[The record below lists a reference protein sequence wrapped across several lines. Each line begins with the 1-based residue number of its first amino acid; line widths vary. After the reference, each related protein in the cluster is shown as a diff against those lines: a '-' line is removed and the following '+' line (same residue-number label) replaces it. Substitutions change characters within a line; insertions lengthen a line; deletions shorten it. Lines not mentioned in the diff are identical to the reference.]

1 MRQPRAAQKEE
12 AQIMIM
18 FGNGVV
24 VTRDAQRPLING
36 GAVAVGDD
44 GLISALGPTQKLRRE
59 YPGAH
64 FVDARGGLI
73 MPGLINL
80 HHHAYYTLARGL
92 TPRPGA
98 GKGLPA
104 LLEGRWWRLDRA
116 MNLEDVYHG
125 AAAAFLECVRS
136 GVTTVF
142 DHHASY
148 GAVTGSLSE
157 ISRAADELG
166 LRACLCYEVSDR
178 EGESKC
184 RAAIQENVDFIR
196 EASRRGD
203 GMRCGMMGMHAGFT
217 LSDRTLEACMEALP
231 ATSGCH
237 IHVAECLEDT
247 THSLQTYGKSVVRRL
262 RERGVLGRKTLA
274 AHCIHLNWE
283 DVQIL
288 RETDTAVIH
297 CPRSNMCNAA
307 GAADVTEYSRARVGL
322 GLGTDGEAADM
333 LGELAAASALC
344 RHSSQNPDAG
354 FEELPRALF
363 TSNAAFANR
372 FFETP
377 LGVLKGRWWR
387 LDRAMNLADVYHGA
401 AGDVIVLDYRPPTPL
416 TAENL
421 DLHLLAAAGTARVS
435 TTAAA
440 GKLLMEYGVLLCA
453 DEEKLLDGARKQAA
467 DLWRRVNA

>member
-92 TPRPGA
+92 RPRPGA

-262 RERGVLGRKTLA
+262 RERGVLGRKALA

-377 LGVLKGRWWR
+377 LGVLKP
-387 LDRAMNLADVYHGA
+387 GA

>member
-80 HHHAYYTLARGL
+80 HQYAYYTLARGL

-377 LGVLKGRWWR
+377 LGVLKP
-387 LDRAMNLADVYHGA
+387 GA

>member
-262 RERGVLGRKTLA
+262 RERGVLGRKALA

-377 LGVLKGRWWR
+377 LGVLKP
-387 LDRAMNLADVYHGA
+387 GA

>member
-24 VTRDAQRPLING
+24 VTRDAQCPLING

-344 RHSSQNPDAG
+344 RHSSQSPDAG
-354 FEELPRALF
+354 FEELPHALF

-377 LGVLKGRWWR
+377 LGVLKP
-387 LDRAMNLADVYHGA
+387 GA

>member
-92 TPRPGA
+92 RPRPGA

-307 GAADVTEYSRARVGL
+307 GAADVTEFSRARVGL

-377 LGVLKGRWWR
+377 LGVLKP
-387 LDRAMNLADVYHGA
+387 GA

>member
-92 TPRPGA
+92 RPRPGA

-203 GMRCGMMGMHAGFT
+203 GMRCGIMGMHAGFT

-377 LGVLKGRWWR
+377 LGVLKP
-387 LDRAMNLADVYHGA
+387 GA

>member
-1 MRQPRAAQKEE
+1 MRQPRASQKEE
-12 AQIMIM
+12 AQIRIM

-92 TPRPGA
+92 RPRPGA

-377 LGVLKGRWWR
+377 LGVLKP
-387 LDRAMNLADVYHGA
+387 GA

>member
-1 MRQPRAAQKEE
+1 MRQPRASQKEE

-92 TPRPGA
+92 RPRPGA

-262 RERGVLGRKTLA
+262 RERGVLGRKALA

-377 LGVLKGRWWR
+377 LGVLKP
-387 LDRAMNLADVYHGA
+387 GA

>member
-92 TPRPGA
+92 RPRPGA

-377 LGVLKGRWWR
+377 LGVLKP
-387 LDRAMNLADVYHGA
+387 GA

-453 DEEKLLDGARKQAA
+453 DEEKLLDGARKQTA

>member
-24 VTRDAQRPLING
+24 VTREAQRPLING
-36 GAVAVGDD
+36 GGGAVGED
-44 GLISALGPTQKLRRE
+44 GLTSALGPTQKLRRE

-377 LGVLKGRWWR
+377 LGVLKP
-387 LDRAMNLADVYHGA
+387 GA

>member
-92 TPRPGA
+92 TPRPDA
-98 GKGLPA
+98 RKGLPA

-377 LGVLKGRWWR
+377 LGVLKP
-387 LDRAMNLADVYHGA
+387 GA

>member
-24 VTRDAQRPLING
+24 VTRDAQCPLING

-203 GMRCGMMGMHAGFT
+203 GMRCGIMGMHAGFT

-377 LGVLKGRWWR
+377 LGVLRP
-387 LDRAMNLADVYHGA
+387 GA

>member
-377 LGVLKGRWWR
+377 LGVLKP
-387 LDRAMNLADVYHGA
+387 GA

-440 GKLLMEYGVLLCA
+440 GKLLMEVGVLLCVG
-453 DEEKLLDGARKQAA
+453 EEKVLGRGRKQAA
-467 DLWRRVNA
+467 GLRRRVNA

>member
-24 VTRDAQRPLING
+24 VTRDAQCPLING

-92 TPRPGA
+92 RPRPGA

-377 LGVLKGRWWR
+377 LGVLKP
-387 LDRAMNLADVYHGA
+387 GA

-440 GKLLMEYGVLLCA
+440 GKVLMEYGVLLCA
-453 DEEKLLDGARKQAA
+453 GEEKLLGGARKQAA
-467 DLWRRVNA
+467 GLWRRVNA

>member
-24 VTRDAQRPLING
+24 VTRDAQCPLING

-377 LGVLKGRWWR
+377 LGVLKP
-387 LDRAMNLADVYHGA
+387 GA

-467 DLWRRVNA
+467 DLWRRVNT

>member
-92 TPRPGA
+92 RPRPGA

-116 MNLEDVYHG
+116 MNPEDVYHG

-377 LGVLKGRWWR
+377 LGVLKP
-387 LDRAMNLADVYHGA
+387 GA

>member
-24 VTRDAQRPLING
+24 VTRDAQCPLING

-92 TPRPGA
+92 RPRPGA

-377 LGVLKGRWWR
+377 LGVLKP
-387 LDRAMNLADVYHGA
+387 GA

>member
-92 TPRPGA
+92 RPRPGA

-354 FEELPRALF
+354 FGELPRALF

-377 LGVLKGRWWR
+377 LGVLKP
-387 LDRAMNLADVYHGA
+387 GA

-453 DEEKLLDGARKQAA
+453 DEEKLLDGSRKQAA

>member
-92 TPRPGA
+92 RPRPGA

-157 ISRAADELG
+157 ISRAADGLG

-377 LGVLKGRWWR
+377 LGVLKP
-387 LDRAMNLADVYHGA
+387 GA

-453 DEEKLLDGARKQAA
+453 DEEKLLDGARKQTA

>member
-92 TPRPGA
+92 RPRPGA

-178 EGESKC
+178 EGESTC

-377 LGVLKGRWWR
+377 LGVLKP
-387 LDRAMNLADVYHGA
+387 GA

>member
-377 LGVLKGRWWR
+377 LGVLKP
-387 LDRAMNLADVYHGA
+387 GA

-453 DEEKLLDGARKQAA
+453 DEEKLLDGARKQTA

>member
-354 FEELPRALF
+354 FKELPRALF

-377 LGVLKGRWWR
+377 LGVLKP
-387 LDRAMNLADVYHGA
+387 GA

>member
-262 RERGVLGRKTLA
+262 RERSVLGRKTLA

-377 LGVLKGRWWR
+377 LGVLKP
-387 LDRAMNLADVYHGA
+387 GA

>member
-92 TPRPGA
+92 RPRPGA

-247 THSLQTYGKSVVRRL
+247 THSLQTYGKSVVRRM

-377 LGVLKGRWWR
+377 LGVLKP
-387 LDRAMNLADVYHGA
+387 GA

>member
-1 MRQPRAAQKEE
+1 
-12 AQIMIM
+12 M

-377 LGVLKGRWWR
+377 LGVLKP
-387 LDRAMNLADVYHGA
+387 GA

>member
-1 MRQPRAAQKEE
+1 
-12 AQIMIM
+12 MIM

-377 LGVLKGRWWR
+377 LGVLKP
-387 LDRAMNLADVYHGA
+387 GA

-440 GKLLMEYGVLLCA
+440 GKLLMEYGVLLCT

>member
-24 VTRDAQRPLING
+24 VTRDAQCPLING

-92 TPRPGA
+92 RPRPGA

-377 LGVLKGRWWR
+377 LGVLKP
-387 LDRAMNLADVYHGA
+387 GA

-435 TTAAA
+435 TTAGA
-440 GKLLMEYGVLLCA
+440 GKVLMEYGVLLCA
-453 DEEKLLDGARKQAA
+453 AEEKLLSWGRKEGAGR
-467 DLWRRVNA
+467 LRRVNA

>member
-92 TPRPGA
+92 RPRPGA

-157 ISRAADELG
+157 ISRAADVLG

-377 LGVLKGRWWR
+377 LGVLKP
-387 LDRAMNLADVYHGA
+387 GA
-401 AGDVIVLDYRPPTPL
+401 AGNVIVLDYRPPTPL

>member
-92 TPRPGA
+92 MPRPGA

-148 GAVTGSLSE
+148 GAVTGCLSE

-184 RAAIQENVDFIR
+184 RAAIQENVDIIR

-377 LGVLKGRWWR
+377 LGVLKP
-387 LDRAMNLADVYHGA
+387 GA

>member
-92 TPRPGA
+92 RPRPGA

-377 LGVLKGRWWR
+377 LGVLKP
-387 LDRAMNLADVYHGA
+387 GA

-453 DEEKLLDGARKQAA
+453 DEENLLDGARKPGA
-467 DLWRRVNA
+467 DLWRRGNA

>member
-377 LGVLKGRWWR
+377 LGVLKP
-387 LDRAMNLADVYHGA
+387 GA
-401 AGDVIVLDYRPPTPL
+401 AGAVIVLDYRPPTPL

>member
-344 RHSSQNPDAG
+344 RHSSKNPDAG

-377 LGVLKGRWWR
+377 LGVLKP
-387 LDRAMNLADVYHGA
+387 GA

>member
-92 TPRPGA
+92 RPRPGA

-104 LLEGRWWRLDRA
+104 LLEGRWWRLDKA

-322 GLGTDGEAADM
+322 GLGADGEAADM

-377 LGVLKGRWWR
+377 LGVLKP
-387 LDRAMNLADVYHGA
+387 GA

>member
-1 MRQPRAAQKEE
+1 
-12 AQIMIM
+12 MIM

-80 HHHAYYTLARGL
+80 HHQAYYTLARGL
-92 TPRPGA
+92 RPRPGA

-377 LGVLKGRWWR
+377 LGVLKP
-387 LDRAMNLADVYHGA
+387 GA

>member
-92 TPRPGA
+92 RPRPGA

-333 LGELAAASALC
+333 LDELAAASALC

-377 LGVLKGRWWR
+377 LGVLKP
-387 LDRAMNLADVYHGA
+387 GA

>member
-1 MRQPRAAQKEE
+1 
-12 AQIMIM
+12 MIM

-322 GLGTDGEAADM
+322 CLGTDGEAADM

-377 LGVLKGRWWR
+377 LGVLKP
-387 LDRAMNLADVYHGA
+387 GA

>member
-92 TPRPGA
+92 RPRPGA

-157 ISRAADELG
+157 MSRAADELG

-377 LGVLKGRWWR
+377 LGVLKP
-387 LDRAMNLADVYHGA
+387 GA

>member
-92 TPRPGA
+92 RPRPGA

-184 RAAIQENVDFIR
+184 RAAIRENVDFMR
-196 EASRRGD
+196 ESARRTD

-377 LGVLKGRWWR
+377 LGVLKP
-387 LDRAMNLADVYHGA
+387 GA

>member
-44 GLISALGPTQKLRRE
+44 GIISALGPTQKLRRE

-92 TPRPGA
+92 RPRPGA

-377 LGVLKGRWWR
+377 LGVLKP
-387 LDRAMNLADVYHGA
+387 GA